1 MCNKNFM
8 DELNEMN
15 KQFEEGLQELNIHE
29 KHIVDAIKENIRIDV
44 RQHGFSKGKFTSYI
58 LPDEQVLRLVSI
70 SKITKHLQEEE
81 GLNIQ
86 IYLKDVSHPVDLI
99 SPLLSSVN
107 LVLRHSLRLEFTVY
121 YTDEAMMK
129 GERL

>member
-8 DELNEMN
+8 DELKEMN
-15 KQFEEGLQELNIHE
+15 KQFEEGLQELNHHE
-29 KHIVDAIKENIRIDV
+29 KNIVDAIKENIRIDV
-44 RQHGFSKGKFTSYI
+44 RRNGFSRGKYSDHIF
-58 LPDEQVLRLVSI
+58 PDEQVLRFVSI
-70 SKITKHLQEEE
+70 SKITKHLQSE
-81 GLNIQ
+81 GLNIE
-86 IYLKDVSHPVDLI
+86 IYLKDVSHPVDLL

-121 YTDEAMMK
+121 YTDEAMKK